1 MREPV
6 KKEILQENRVAG
18 MSRREQTHRSRTEPM
33 MKNLYLRI
41 SLSNKRLRKGTS
53 CALKEKC

>member
-1 MREPV
+1 V

-18 MSRREQTHRSRTEPM
+18 MSSREQTHRSRTEPM